1 MRKTII
7 AANWKMHKTDK
18 EALQFMDEFAPLIQR
33 QLVYIAAPFT
43 ALESLVSHE
52 SSPSVFIG
60 AQNMSEHYEGA
71 YTGEISVKMLKSLG
85 VQFVLIG
92 HSERRQLYH
101 EGETQI
107 ASKVKI
113 ALQEEMPFI
122 LCVGET
128 FEEYQNGK
136 TEEVLKHQLTSALH
150 GIHSVD
156 FHNIILAYEPIW
168 AIGTGEAATPQL
180 ANQRHSYC
188 RQVLE
193 EMIGK
198 NFAQSL
204 TILYGGSVKPENA
217 KELLNESEIDGFL
230 VGGAS
235 LDPQSFAKI
244 VNC

>member
-1 MRKTII
+1 
-7 AANWKMHKTDK
+7 
-18 EALQFMDEFAPLIQR
+18 
-33 QLVYIAAPFT
+33 
-43 ALESLVSHE
+43 
-52 SSPSVFIG
+52 
-60 AQNMSEHYEGA
+60 MSEHYEGA